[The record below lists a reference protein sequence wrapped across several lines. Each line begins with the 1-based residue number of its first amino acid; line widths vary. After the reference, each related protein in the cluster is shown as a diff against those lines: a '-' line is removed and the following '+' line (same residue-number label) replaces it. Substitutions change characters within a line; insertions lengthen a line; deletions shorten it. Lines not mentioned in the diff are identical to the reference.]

1 MSTRCP
7 KNCRYEPFIFSG
19 SRIPPCPPR
28 MAPAFPMP
36 RDKGQVLLR
45 MNDYLWMVWQ
55 VEPSGPW
62 GRLLSY
68 GDTEYPVG

>member
-7 KNCRYEPFIFSG
+7 KKCRYEPFIS
-19 SRIPPCPPR
+19 SRSQLTPPPS

-36 RDKGQVLLR
+36 RDMGQVLLR
-45 MNDYLWMVWQ
+45 TNDYLWMVWQ

-68 GDTEYPVG
+68 GDMEYPVG